1 MPTWANAIAMA
12 DVLGTV
18 VGVVGFGLQLATTL
32 QTYMELTFEAEDALR
47 DIVFEVNATAS
58 ALKQL
63 QTIVD
68 ADKALPDAQ
77 SASRVFKDG
86 GLREVE
92 ALDIKCETVY
102 KVVVR
107 LIQKASSSD
116 DDAGQATASSKHA
129 ALDPWSLKPMNVFRK
144 LRWPWLVP
152 RINRCQGQL
161 RWLKI
166 SLLVTLQLA
175 NLAQQQLRYVAHA
188 KANEEPLDVL
198 TRRPQRNR
206 DGGVFRG

>member
-1 MPTWANAIAMA
+1 MA
-12 DVLGTV
+12 DVVGTA

-32 QTYMELTFEAEDALR
+32 QTYMELAWEAEDALR

-58 ALKQL
+58 ALRQL
-63 QTIVD
+63 QTVVD

-77 SASRVFKDG
+77 RASRVFKDG

-92 ALDIKCETVY
+92 ALAVKCEAVY
-102 KVVVR
+102 RVIVA

-116 DDAGQATASSKHA
+116 VGGREAAVSSKDVP
-129 ALDPWSLKPMNVFRK
+129 LDPSSLKPMSVFRK

-152 RINRCQGQL
+152 RINRCQDQL

-166 SLLVTLQLA
+166 SLLVALQLA
-175 NLAQQQLRYVAHA
+175 NLAQQKLKYVARGST
-188 KANEEPLDVL
+188 
-198 TRRPQRNR
+198 TRP
-206 DGGVFRG
+206 